1 MLGIMTVLTEEARRS
16 DRMRGMVWGQ
26 FLGDAAALGSHW
38 IYNLTELK
46 EKFPAGIEGFESPG
60 PGHYH
65 WGKTAGD
72 LTHYG
77 DAALILLES
86 LAETGG
92 FEPAA
97 YGSRFLEM
105 MAPGKYH
112 GYLDSA
118 TRGTYENFLNF
129 EGSDSS
135 KTHVY
140 SHQNGADDDQLAT
153 ASSLAPLLVWHHG
166 DADLSGKVEMLTRV
180 RQNNDR
186 AVAYMQVHARLLGE
200 LLDGRDF
207 HTAFHRLEE
216 EAARHPQFGAEFSRK
231 FSAAIENKH
240 KSFEEATLV
249 LGQSCPLI
257 SSFPSALVAAL
268 KESENFET
276 AILGVLRGGGDNAGR
291 AALVGAWVGAIVGE
305 SGLPAQ
311 WLAKLNAREK
321 IAAALDAAPGFQ
333 ES

>member
-1 MLGIMTVLTEEARRS
+1 MTVFTEDERRL
-16 DRMRGMVWGQ
+16 DRLRGMVWGQ

-46 EKFPAGIEGFESPG
+46 EKFPAGLEGFESPRE
-60 PGHYH
+60 GHYH
-65 WGKTAGD
+65 WGKAPGD

-77 DAALILLES
+77 DAALVLLES
-86 LAETGG
+86 LAETGE
-92 FEPAA
+92 FDPVA
-97 YGSRFLEM
+97 YGARFLEK
-105 MAPGKYH
+105 MAPGNYT
-112 GYLDSA
+112 GYVDSA

-129 EGSDSS
+129 RDSDASN
-135 KTHVY
+135 TQDY
-140 SHQNGADDDQLAT
+140 PYQNGADDDQLAT
-153 ASSLAPLLVWHHG
+153 ASSLAPLLLWHQ
-166 DADLSGKVEMLTRV
+166 DDPDLTRKVETLTRV
-180 RQNNDR
+180 RQNNER
-186 AVAYMQVHARLLGE
+186 AVAYMQIHAQLLGE
-200 LLDGRDF
+200 LLAGRDF

-240 KSFEEATLV
+240 KSFEDAVLV

-305 SGLPAQ
+305 SGLPKK
-311 WLAKLNAREK
+311 WIAKINAHEK
-321 IAAALDAAPGFQ
+321 IAAALEKAPKFRK
-333 ES
+333 S

>member
-1 MLGIMTVLTEEARRS
+1 
-16 DRMRGMVWGQ
+16 MVWGQ

-46 EKFPAGIEGFESPG
+46 EKFPAGIAGFESPG
-60 PGHYH
+60 EGHYH
-65 WGKTAGD
+65 AGKISGD

-86 LAETGG
+86 LAANGG
-92 FEPAA
+92 FD
-97 YGSRFLEM
+97 SRVFGAQFLEK
-105 MAPGKYH
+105 MAPGTYR

-118 TRGTYENFLNF
+118 TRGTHENFLDF
-129 EGSDSS
+129 QDGDPG
-135 KTHVY
+135 KAGIY
-140 SHQNGADDDQLAT
+140 DYQNGADDDQLAT
-153 ASSLAPLLVWHHG
+153 ASSLAPLLVWHKD
-166 DADLSGKVEMLTRV
+166 DADLGGKVEMLTRV

-186 AVAYMQVHARLLGE
+186 AVAYMQVHAKLLGE
-200 LLDGRDF
+200 LLEGRDF

-231 FSAAIENKH
+231 FTAAIENKH
-240 KSFEEATLV
+240 KSFEEAVMV

-305 SGLPAQ
+305 SGLPSH
-311 WLAKLNAREK
+311 WIAKLNAREK
-321 IAAALDAAPGFQ
+321 IAAALDAAPVPKTVV
-333 ES
+333 

>member
-1 MLGIMTVLTEEARRS
+1 MLGMMMDSKENVRRA

-46 EKFPAGIEGFESPG
+46 EKFPAGLEGFESPG

-65 WGKTAGD
+65 AGKSAGD

-77 DAALILLES
+77 DAALVLLES

-92 FEPAA
+92 FDAIA

-105 MAPGKYH
+105 MAPGKYS

-118 TRGTYENFLNF
+118 TRGTYENFLDF
-129 EGSDSS
+129 QGSDSS
-135 KTHVY
+135 RNHAYT
-140 SHQNGADDDQLAT
+140 HQNGADDDQLAT

-166 DADLSGKVEMLTRV
+166 DADLGDRVEALTRV

-240 KSFEEATLV
+240 KSFEDAVLV

-305 SGLPAQ
+305 SGLPAR
-311 WLAKLNAREK
+311 WISKLNAREK
-321 IAAALDAAPGFQ
+321 IAAALDAAPRFQ
-333 ES
+333 ER

>member
-1 MLGIMTVLTEEARRS
+1 MTVFTEDERRL
-16 DRMRGMVWGQ
+16 DRLRGMVWGQ

-38 IYNLTELK
+38 IYNLTELE
-46 EKFPAGIEGFESPG
+46 EKFPGGLEGFESPG
-60 PGHYH
+60 RGHYH
-65 WGKTAGD
+65 WGKATGD

-77 DAALILLES
+77 DAALVLLES
-86 LAETGG
+86 LAETDG
-92 FEPAA
+92 FDPVA
-97 YGSRFLEM
+97 YGSRFLGK
-105 MAPGKYH
+105 MAPGTYS
-112 GYLDSA
+112 GYIDSA

-129 EGSDSS
+129 KGSGDFK
-135 KTHVY
+135 KTDDY
-140 SHQNGADDDQLAT
+140 PYQNGADDDQLAT
-153 ASSLAPLLVWHHG
+153 ASSLAPLLVWHQ
-166 DADLSGKVEMLTRV
+166 DDPDIACKVERLTRV

-186 AVAYMQVHARLLGE
+186 AVAYMQIHARLLGE

-240 KSFEEATLV
+240 KSFEDAVLA

-257 SSFPSALVAAL
+257 SSFPSALVATL

-291 AALVGAWVGAIVGE
+291 AAMVGAWVGAIVGE
-305 SGLPAQ
+305 SGLPKR
-311 WLAKLNAREK
+311 WISKLNSRER
-321 IAAALDAAPGFQ
+321 ITAALEAAPTR
-333 ES
+333 

>member
-1 MLGIMTVLTEEARRS
+1 MTRFTEEERRM

-38 IYNLTELK
+38 IYNLTELN
-46 EKFPAGIEGFESPG
+46 EKFPTGVEGFESPG
-60 PGHYH
+60 KGHYH
-65 WGKTAGD
+65 WGKISGD

-86 LAETGG
+86 LAENGG
-92 FEPAA
+92 FDPHAF
-97 YGSRFLEM
+97 GSRFLEKM
-105 MAPGKYH
+105 TPGTYS

-118 TRGTYENFLNF
+118 TRGTYENFLDF
-129 EGSDSS
+129 QGGDPS
-135 KTHVY
+135 KGADY
-140 SHQNGADDDQLAT
+140 PYQNGADDDQLAT

-166 DADLSGKVEMLTRV
+166 DADITSKVETLTRV

-186 AVAYMQVHARLLGE
+186 AVAYMQVHARLLSE

-216 EAARHPQFGAEFSRK
+216 EAARHPYFGAEFSRK
-231 FSAAIENKH
+231 FTAAIENKH
-240 KSFEEATLV
+240 KSFEDAVLV

-291 AALVGAWVGAIVGE
+291 AALVGAWVGAVVGE
-305 SGLPAQ
+305 SGLPQQ
-311 WLAKLNAREK
+311 WIAKLSAREK
-321 IAAALDAAPGFQ
+321 IAAALDTAPPFRKQ
-333 ES
+333 

>member
-1 MLGIMTVLTEEARRS
+1 MTVFTEDERRL
-16 DRMRGMVWGQ
+16 DRLRGMVWGQ

-46 EKFPAGIEGFESPG
+46 EKFPGGLEGFESPG
-60 PGHYH
+60 RGHYH
-65 WGKTAGD
+65 WGKATGD

-77 DAALILLES
+77 DAALVLLES

-92 FEPAA
+92 FDPVA
-97 YGSRFLEM
+97 YGSRFLGK
-105 MAPGKYH
+105 MAPGIYT
-112 GYLDSA
+112 GYVDSA

-129 EGSDSS
+129 KGCGDS
-135 KTHVY
+135 KEADDYHY
-140 SHQNGADDDQLAT
+140 QNGADDDQLAT
-153 ASSLAPLLVWHHG
+153 ASSLAPLLVWHQ
-166 DADLSGKVEMLTRV
+166 DDPDIARKVEKLTRV

-186 AVAYMQVHARLLGE
+186 AVAYMQIHARLLGE

-216 EAARHPQFGAEFSRK
+216 EAVRHSQFGAEFSRK

-240 KSFEEATLV
+240 KSFEDAALV

-291 AALVGAWVGAIVGE
+291 AAMVGAWVGAIVGE
-305 SGLPAQ
+305 SGLPKR
-311 WLAKLNAREK
+311 WIAKLNTRER
-321 IAAALDAAPGFQ
+321 IAAALEAAPTR
-333 ES
+333 